1 MREEDIRAMGR
12 AARGV
17 KVMRL
22 GEGDAIVGMDQ
33 LRDGGRVLTVTETG
47 FGRLSPIEDYRVQ
60 KRGGK
65 GLKNYHVDKFGD
77 VAGVKVVFPE
87 EDIIMISSDGIIIR
101 ISAGEVR
108 QCARPSKGVRVMR
121 VQEGE
126 KIVTLAS
133 APKEETEETDTE
145 LETEQ

>member
-1 MREEDIRAMGR
+1 M
-12 AARGV
+12 
-17 KVMRL
+17 
-22 GEGDAIVGMDQ
+22 Q
-33 LRDGGRVLTVTETG
+33 T
-47 FGRLSPIEDYRVQ
+47 
-60 KRGGK
+60 RGGK
-65 GLKNYHVDKFGD
+65 GLQKYHVDQLGD